1 MELPAQVPDVAERD
15 FLDEA
20 LRCYKAGAFR
30 AAIVM
35 TWNLAYD
42 HLLSYVLKHKLA
54 AFNKQWPIIF
64 TKRHSKARVSAIGNR
79 DEFSEMKESELLVI
93 CKSPSIISPDI
104 YKIMDEKLGKRNSA
118 AHPSGVDIGQPR
130 RKTSLTSSSGTL
142 S

>member
-1 MELPAQVPDVAERD
+1 VT
-15 FLDEA
+15 FWT
-20 LRCYKAGAFR
+20 GAFR

-54 AFNKQWPIIF
+54 AFNKQWPVIF
-64 TKRHSKARVSAIGNR
+64 TKQHSKARVSTIGNR

-93 CKSPSIISPDI
+93 CKSASIISPDV

-118 AHPSGVDIGQPR
+118 AHPSGVNIGQLQAENFIDELV
-130 RKTSLTSSSGTL
+130 KNVVLKIVV
-142 S
+142 